1 MLALLQGEV
10 VLREGDEIVLMVG
23 GVGYEVSVPMRVLS
37 DLVEGEVVTL
47 YIAENIREDA
57 YELFGYTTAED
68 KRLHKKLV
76 GVQGVGA
83 KLAHAILS
91 HYDAE
96 TLREL
101 IEGEDLVRLGMVSG
115 VGKKTAQRILL
126 DLRGKLVTTTTST
139 SRAEAN
145 DPALLALLQ
154 LGFLREQAEQA
165 LLEVDSELETGERI
179 RQALKGMGR

>member
-10 VLREGDEIVLMVG
+10 VQRGGDTIVLMVG
-23 GVGYEVSVPMRVLS
+23 GVGYEIAVPMR
-37 DLVEGEVVTL
+37 LVGELAEGDTTIL

-57 YELFGYTTAED
+57 YELFGYTTVDD
-68 KRLHKKLV
+68 KRLHQKLV

-91 HYDAE
+91 HYDAT

-101 IEGEDLVRLGMVSG
+101 IDTDDLVRLGKVSG

-126 DLRGKLVTTTTST
+126 DLKGKLVTTDSQALRMDAT
-139 SRAEAN
+139 

-154 LGFLREQAEQA
+154 LGFLREQADQA
-165 LLEVDSELETGERI
+165 LQGIDNSLDTGERV
-179 RQALKGMGR
+179 RQALKDMGR

>member
-10 VLREGDEIVLMVG
+10 VQRGGDTIVLMVG
-23 GVGYEVSVPMRVLS
+23 GVGYEIAVPLRIASELA
-37 DLVEGEVVTL
+37 EGDTTTL

-57 YELFGYTTAED
+57 YELFGYTTADD
-68 KRLHKKLV
+68 KRLHQKLI

-91 HYDAE
+91 HYDAT

-101 IEGEDLVRLGMVSG
+101 IDAEDLVRLGKVSG

-126 DLRGKLVTTTTST
+126 DLKGKLVTTGSQA
-139 SRAEAN
+139 SRADAT

-154 LGFLREQAEQA
+154 LGFLREQADQA
-165 LLEVDSELETGERI
+165 LVGIDVSLDTGERV